1 MRAVS
6 TRPSA
11 PPLSSRTLLL
21 TGKGGVGKTTVAA
34 ATAVHLAR
42 RGVKTLVLSTDQ
54 AHSLGDALDRPLGP
68 VPQEVEPGLF
78 GLQVDPRARLETHWR
93 HVQEHLVAALDELG
107 VDRVAAEELT
117 VLPAA
122 EEVLALLELRDQ
134 VRSGTFDAVVVDC
147 APTAATLRLLALPE
161 ALSLYLARAVPVGR
175 RVARAVRTGLAGTGR
190 DPVLDALHRL
200 AGELADVRAVL
211 TDPATSVRL
220 VLTPDSVVLA
230 EARRSY
236 TSLSLHGYVV
246 DAAVVNRLVP
256 AGEDPWRAARAAHE
270 ARVLADAADAF
281 AGLPLLRAPHAL
293 AEPVGPDALAQVAG
307 DVYADDDPMVRAAA
321 RPGLQVERDGEEFV
335 LVLQVPLARREDV
348 DLARRGDDLLV
359 EVDGA
364 RRVLHLPSALRRCR
378 VRGAA
383 LRDGELRVR
392 FAPDPELWRPL

>member
-1 MRAVS
+1 MS
-6 TRPSA
+6 TRLTAA
-11 PPLSSRTLLL
+11 PVSSRTLLL

-54 AHSLGDALDRPLGP
+54 AHSLGDALARPLGP
-68 VPQEVEPGLF
+68 APEEVEPGLF

-107 VDRVAAEELT
+107 VDRAAAEELT

-147 APTAATLRLLALPE
+147 APTAETLRLLALPE

-190 DPVLDALHRL
+190 DPVLEALHRL
-200 AGELADVRAVL
+200 ADELADVRAVL
-211 TDPATSVRL
+211 TDPGTSVRL
-220 VLTPDSVVLA
+220 VLTPDTVVLA

-236 TSLSLHGYVV
+236 TALSLHGYVV

-256 AGEDPWRAARAAHE
+256 AGDDPWRGARAARE
-270 ARVLADAADAF
+270 AQVLDEAAEAF
-281 AGLPLLRAPHAL
+281 AGLPLLLSPHTLDEPVGADAL
-293 AEPVGPDALAQVAG
+293 AEVARA
-307 DVYADDDPMVRAAA
+307 VYADDDPMVRASA
-321 RPGLQVERDGEEFV
+321 RPALQVERDGDGFV
-335 LVLQVPLARREDV
+335 LVLHLPLARREGLE
-348 DLARRGDDLLV
+348 LARRGDDLVV
-359 EVDGA
+359 EVDGT

-383 LRDGELRVR
+383 LREGELRVR
-392 FAPDPELWRPL
+392 FEPDPELWRPL

>member
-1 MRAVS
+1 VS
-6 TRPSA
+6 TRAAA
-11 PPLSSRTLLL
+11 PALSSRTLLL

-54 AHSLGDALDRPLGP
+54 AHSLGDALARPLGP

-78 GLQVDPRARLETHWR
+78 GLQVDPRARLESHWR

-147 APTAATLRLLALPE
+147 APTAETLRLLALPE

-190 DPVLDALHRL
+190 DPVLEALHRL

-220 VLTPDSVVLA
+220 VLTPDTVVLA

-236 TSLSLHGYVV
+236 TALSLHGYVV

-256 AGEDPWRAARAAHE
+256 PGDDPWRTARAAREGQVLRE
-270 ARVLADAADAF
+270 AAEAF
-281 AGLPLLRAPHAL
+281 AGMPLLRSPHTL
-293 AEPVGPDALAQVAG
+293 DEPVGPDALAEVAAA
-307 DVYADDDPMVRAAA
+307 VYADDDPMVAATG
-321 RPGLQVERDGEEFV
+321 RPGLRVDRDGDGFV
-335 LVLQVPLARREDV
+335 LVLRLPLARREEL
-348 DLARRGDDLLV
+348 DLARRGDDLVV
-359 EVDGA
+359 EIDGT
-364 RRVLHLPSALRRCR
+364 RRMLHLPSALRRCR
-378 VRGAA
+378 VRGAS
-383 LRDGELRVR
+383 LREGELRVR
-392 FAPDPELWRPL
+392 FEPDPELWRPL

>member
-6 TRPSA
+6 ARPAA

-78 GLQVDPRARLETHWR
+78 GLQVDPRTRLETHWR
-93 HVQEHLVAALDELG
+93 HVQEHLVTALDELG

-147 APTAATLRLLALPE
+147 APTAETLRLLALPE

-175 RVARAVRTGLAGTGR
+175 RVARAVRTGLAGTGP
-190 DPVLDALHRL
+190 DPVLEALHRL

-220 VLTPDSVVLA
+220 VLTPDAVVLA

-236 TSLSLHGYVV
+236 TALSLHGYVV
-246 DAAVVNRLVP
+246 DGAVVNRLIP
-256 AGEDPWRAARAAHE
+256 TGDDPWRAARAAHE
-270 ARVLADAADAF
+270 GRVLADAADAF

-335 LVLQVPLARREDV
+335 LVLQAPLARREDV